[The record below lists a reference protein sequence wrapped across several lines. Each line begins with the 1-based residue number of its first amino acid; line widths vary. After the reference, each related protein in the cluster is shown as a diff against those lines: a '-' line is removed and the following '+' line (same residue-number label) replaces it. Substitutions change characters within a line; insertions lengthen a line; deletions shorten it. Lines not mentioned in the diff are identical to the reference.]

1 MTDHRDTRIAEL
13 ETLLAR
19 NLVFDMDSADDALEA
34 LGGWGRMVELV
45 AAHHARQTQEDAR

>member
-1 MTDHRDTRIAEL
+1 MTDQRDTRIAEL

-19 NLVFDMDSADDALEA
+19 NLVFDRDSAENAVEA

-45 AAHHARQTQEDAR
+45 EAHHARQTQEDAT